1 MVKKKKSL
9 VAFLLIFLPS
19 LTPQISGGCG
29 TVATFLVPL
38 AGIRKGNAGPSFQRI
53 IVVHFDLS
61 GSFLRYQFGICFVPI
76 EILSG
81 LELLPK

>member
-1 MVKKKKSL
+1 MKKEAANLWLKKQSL
-9 VAFLLIFLPS
+9 VASLLLCQPS

-38 AGIRKGNAGPSFQRI
+38 AGIRKGNAGSSFQRI

-61 GSFLRYQFGICFVPI
+61 GSFLRYQFRHLFCPH
-76 EILSG
+76 
-81 LELLPK
+81 